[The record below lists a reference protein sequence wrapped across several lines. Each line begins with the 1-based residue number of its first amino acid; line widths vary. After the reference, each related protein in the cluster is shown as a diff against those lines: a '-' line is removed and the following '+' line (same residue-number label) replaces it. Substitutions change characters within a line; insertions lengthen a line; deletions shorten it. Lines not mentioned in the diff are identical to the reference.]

1 MSQRQKLESIAEKI
15 KKCKKCSLH
24 KTRAQAVPGQGSYLA
39 KIMLIGEAPGREEDR
54 CGQPFVGGAGKFLN
68 ELIKLANLKRENIFI
83 TNVLKCRPPK
93 NRDPKPNEIKACRP
107 YLEEQI
113 KIIKPKLIITLG
125 RYAMYN
131 FLPESLKISRV
142 HGKIKE
148 LKIEN
153 CPSVLSSGSKE
164 KLKIFCT
171 YHPAAALYQ
180 RNLKNVL
187 RKDFRRLA
195 KIFKTLVK
203 K

>member
-1 MSQRQKLESIAEKI
+1 MKLLLLGMTKQQSLEKIVQKI
-15 KKCKKCSLH
+15 KKCKKCSLY
-24 KTRAQAVPGQGSYLA
+24 KTRIQAVPGDGNYSA

-54 CGQPFVGGAGKFLN
+54 RGQPFVGGAGKFLN
-68 ELIKLANLKRENIFI
+68 ELIKLAGLKRENIFI

-113 KIIKPKLIITLG
+113 KIIKPKLIVALG
-125 RYAMYN
+125 RHAMYN

-142 HGKIKE
+142 HGKVKE

-153 CPSVLSSGSKE
+153 C